1 MQDEEHEALGMLL
14 EDPHMAAMTM
24 HHMQQQQARPPLPP
38 HRPPLML
45 NMMTPPLLP
54 PHPYHR
60 CLPPLLPHHHP
71 LGVDPHQHPA
81 LAASRHFLET
91 FTRSVADTEQARG
104 GGGGGSSRHHRR
116 MPRVSV
122 SWGEG
127 GGGEAGLTDGRPHV
141 GWVGM

>member
-14 EDPHMAAMTM
+14 EDPHMAMTM

-60 CLPPLLPHHHP
+60 CLPPLLPHHP

-81 LAASRHFLET
+81 LSASRHFLET
-91 FTRSVADTEQARG
+91 FTRSVADTEQARAA
-104 GGGGGSSRHHRR
+104 GSSTNATTW
-116 MPRVSV
+116 MGEAEGVCLFLG
-122 SWGEG
+122 GEG
-127 GGGEAGLTDGRPHV
+127 SVD
-141 GWVGM
+141 